1 MSKITNSE
9 FKLLEK
15 QIKSPV
21 KDKVDWCKAW
31 KKLCC
36 ASVPTSPKINEQ
48 GEFKIFLLKPK
59 IMKV

>member
-1 MSKITNSE
+1 M
-9 FKLLEK
+9 LEK

-36 ASVPTSPKINEQ
+36 ASVPTSPKTNEQ
-48 GEFKIFLLKPK
+48 GELEIFSLNEFTDFPLLSITSCCK
-59 IMKV
+59 